1 MPTIK
6 ISQTLDFLNLN
17 SAPSENHHAVRKE
30 DLAAEVETLETAI
43 EQIKTL
49 VNSDGTLDS
58 LQEITNY
65 LTQNAGAQD
74 VINLAGGRL
83 EDHDSRLAALEGGT
97 SVSGQISTSATGDNA
112 IHASAGGI
120 TTATT
125 AAGVVSAGGK
135 ISTTLSNAPDAI
147 HAVNGGITAAQDIT
161 TSGGNVIAQLEVS
174 AGGKI
179 STSSILS
186 DAINASAGGIS
197 AAGVVSAGGQ
207 ISTTSNA
214 DYAIDAPNGGIKA
227 TKIEVQGH
235 IKSTGGGDIST
246 SVGDIT
252 TTGGQITTHAI
263 KTGVDGNELP
273 AINAVNGFI
282 RAGSASNNAIYA
294 ENGGVTAKKTIES
307 TNGDIKITN
316 GIVAAYASDASEA
329 EINQAKDE
337 SSFLYFGTK
346 WRINGQNDGT
356 HLVFEWNA
364 AVDGAATA
372 DWRTA
377 VPFIVGVTP

>member
-125 AAGVVSAGGK
+125 
-135 ISTTLSNAPDAI
+135 
-147 HAVNGGITAAQDIT
+147 
-161 TSGGNVIAQLEVS
+161 
-174 AGGKI
+174 
-179 STSSILS
+179 
-186 DAINASAGGIS
+186 

>member
-1 MPTIK
+1 MPTTIK
-6 ISQTLDFLNLN
+6 ISQTLDYLTL
-17 SAPSENHHAVRKE
+17 SSEPTLDHHAVRKQ
-30 DLAAEVETLETAI
+30 DLDEEITTLSTAI
-43 EQIKTL
+43 EEIKTF
-49 VNSDGTLDS
+49 VNDDGTLDS
-58 LQEITNY
+58 LQEINNY
-65 LTQNAGAQD
+65 LAQNTGVGE
-74 VINLAGGRL
+74 VIHLSNGRL
-83 EDHDSRLAALEGGT
+83 EDHDTRLEALEAGT
-97 SVSGQISTSATGDNA
+97 SVDGQISTSATGDNA

-135 ISTTLSNAPDAI
+135 ISTTLSNASAI
-147 HAVNGGITAAQDIT
+147 DAVNGGITAAQDIT
-161 TSGGNVIAQLEVS
+161 TTGGNVIAQLEVS

-207 ISTTSNA
+207 ISTTSNM
-214 DYAIDAPNGGIKA
+214 DYAINAPNGGIKA

-235 IKSTGGGDIST
+235 LKSTGGGDIST
-246 SVGDIT
+246 GAGDIST
-252 TTGGQITTHAI
+252 SGGQITSHAI

-294 ENGGVTAKKTIES
+294 ENGGITAAMTIES
-307 TNGDIKITN
+307 TSGDIRIAN
-316 GIVAAYASDASEA
+316 GVVRFDEDATDEVKAQAYED
-329 EINQAKDE
+329 

-356 HLVFEWNA
+356 HLVFEWNG
-364 AVDGAATA
+364 AVDGDTP
-372 DWRTA
+372 DWQTA
-377 VPFIVGVTP
+377 VPFIVTPTT